1 MRRLIGTFA
10 TILACVILAGVLLG
24 LYRWNRQNEAEK
36 AAALREKAEQY
47 EQEAV
52 PERNA
57 AESEAAKAV
66 SEAAKAES
74 EAAAPA
80 SSAAQAAD
88 ETVPEEEQAPVT
100 PAAGGAVVISCRGDD
115 FISRS
120 NPGKTY
126 PEYLEEIL
134 SAYAEGVTVEDHTWE
149 MAGSLSQLWYAGV
162 PDADLE
168 AYIEKHL
175 EEADSEDEL
184 LATDR
189 QLRSD
194 RDEVDRTRT
203 DQDAI
208 PVLCMGFYGG
218 FAGDPEEL
226 AEQYE
231 LLLSTYSQQDRYL
244 ILGCYPNVWEDKEAY
259 DSALEEAFG
268 DHYVSL
274 NRTVTNKLMTED
286 GRREMAQVIYA
297 RLENLG
303 YLGNE

>member
-52 PERNA
+52 SERNA

-134 SAYAEGVTVEDHTWE
+134 SAYAEVLEYSVSCECLIGNVITCLIYMVKKYEDTVNQFLSELIKGFVCD
-149 MAGSLSQLWYAGV
+149 AGIFS
-162 PDADLE
+162 
-168 AYIEKHL
+168 ICNMEKT
-175 EEADSEDEL
+175 AFIFPFYVV
-184 LATDR
+184 
-189 QLRSD
+189 RS
-194 RDEVDRTRT
+194 
-203 DQDAI
+203 A
-208 PVLCMGFYGG
+208 
-218 FAGDPEEL
+218 
-226 AEQYE
+226 
-231 LLLSTYSQQDRYL
+231 
-244 ILGCYPNVWEDKEAY
+244 N
-259 DSALEEAFG
+259 
-268 DHYVSL
+268 
-274 NRTVTNKLMTED
+274 
-286 GRREMAQVIYA
+286 
-297 RLENLG
+297 RLESCEFSVIIGDGILF
-303 YLGNE
+303 YVPIMVTQFAHHV

>member
-52 PERNA
+52 SERNA

-189 QLRSD
+189 QLSMRVRKKPMQRPNDGKWFTRELYSAILASASGVPGLMSPMKRMMRS
-194 RDEVDRTRT
+194 ETVD
-203 DQDAI
+203 
-208 PVLCMGFYGG
+208 
-218 FAGDPEEL
+218 
-226 AEQYE
+226 
-231 LLLSTYSQQDRYL
+231 SS
-244 ILGCYPNVWEDKEAY
+244 GCICTV
-259 DSALEEAFG
+259 
-268 DHYVSL
+268 YVSHAASPASMA
-274 NRTVTNKLMTED
+274 TMTQ
-286 GRREMAQVIYA
+286 RR
-297 RLENLG
+297 
-303 YLGNE
+303 

>member
-1 MRRLIGTFA
+1 MRRLIGTFT

-24 LYRWNRQNEAEK
+24 LYRWNRQNEAAK

-47 EQEAV
+47 EQEAISG
-52 PERNA
+52 RNA
-57 AESEAAKAV
+57 AESEAAKTT
-66 SEAAKAES
+66 SGAAEAES
-74 EAAAPA
+74 KDSEPA
-80 SSAAQAAD
+80 SSPAKVPD
-88 ETVPEEEQAPVT
+88 ENVPEDEQEPAT

-134 SAYAEGVTVEDHTWE
+134 SAYAEGVTVEDYTWE

-162 PDADLE
+162 PEEELE

-184 LATDR
+184 LLTDK

-203 DQDAI
+203 DLDAV

-226 AEQYE
+226 AEQYR
-231 LLLSTYSQQDRYL
+231 LLLSTYSSQDRYL

-274 NRTVTNKLMTED
+274 NRTVSNKLMTED